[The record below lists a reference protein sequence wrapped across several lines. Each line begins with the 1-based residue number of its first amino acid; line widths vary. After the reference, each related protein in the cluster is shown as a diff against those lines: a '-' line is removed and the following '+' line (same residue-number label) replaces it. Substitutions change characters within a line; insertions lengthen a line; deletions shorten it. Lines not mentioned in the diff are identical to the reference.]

1 MNAARDL
8 TLTNGEFQSYYVR
21 NAHQPISGS
30 AEFIFKITPTNDG
43 PVTLTLPAGKIQHG
57 LDTSPALT
65 YSFIYD
71 TIAPSFSDALNS
83 YTIPYGDALPTLTC
97 TDVDHDSNSSTFDA
111 VPASFDSYALGTRD
125 AIYTCTDPAGNSV
138 SHTAAITVVPANN
151 VTVKEFDVGDI
162 GYRDDFKRYVVFNFT
177 LNEPL
182 DLGLQGFLSG
192 GSFCNSVFKTD
203 IPDDPATS
211 ATEGCIFLDNTIK
224 APNSELI
231 IGYELTILRI
241 PDSGPFTFTIPA
253 GLGPETSGIRTAKQS
268 HTFEYVTGQYITLT
282 PSPVNVFT
290 NAKPVIFN
298 IKSDQYIKDILSYGI
313 ISDNGPVTFARDSS
327 DPENTK
333 LIRLLGANLPFTNA
347 FTITSN
353 PASDGTV
360 TLSMPSISNIGPF
373 GNSTKPLSFSYV
385 YDTTD
390 PTFATFDSIY
400 YIPVGSASYD
410 LPTIRCEDANTDGS
424 FDADI
429 VSGTVVTTN
438 LNLQKVTYSCTD
450 KAGNSA
456 TAEVS
461 FQVRDPITVEL
472 RSGFSGHTKV
482 NQYHFQIIF
491 SEPVTS
497 LQKTDFIVSGPHR
510 TFLDLVHVSPYTS
523 ATLFFADIVH
533 EGELIITLKAGSVQ
547 SRDVAGFV
555 VNPTSFT
562 IIYDKTPPK
571 IIYSGNDVTIN
582 QGDTFTP
589 LTAVCKDN
597 IDNSRDI
604 KSSSINT
611 DTAGEYAVTFT
622 CSDRVGN
629 ISTPLSIV
637 VNVLAPPEPNNVPPK
652 LFKPAGSFDNSIH
665 RVVQNQLYVDP
676 YFKCVDDVDGE
687 FDATRKDVRYSS
699 TVGDYNRGS
708 FLYQSRTPLA
718 DNSVVVDTS
727 VAVNTSY
734 DVRYSCTDRNGNV
747 SVERPHKVFVIIVS
761 ELNPISPIFRFD
773 TLTVKSMVGEDV
785 ILPPSKCSDPT
796 ISGYLGK
803 LLPRINTDLPDGTV
817 AGTFTVEASCTSDS
831 RVTALRS
838 VSFIIEDVPQKKKKS
853 GSSDDWHKKPTFGQ
867 SHLTHKQIVDNGF
880 SFNGHD
886 LTITDNWHTDFLLT
900 SSIIGDTN
908 TVTIKTYSADP
919 LKWVDLHLGVPRQ
932 GGFSEAE
939 SHINLVVSRNYTN
952 PVDYT
957 IDEINHY
964 QKENLIDESDT
975 TASVNKVKCQSTDN
989 DEKCYEFTI
998 LFTVNAPL
1006 MDNVVAISAM
1016 DEKRRQHVTYINEGV
1031 EFTGE
1036 SLLDPHTA
1044 QLMEKL
1050 GNQYDATIIE
1060 LTQQDR
1066 RYNVWEDQHGY
1077 LWSQNEYGTWMQ
1089 TTHPDFERF
1098 QDGISNVMT
1107 RQNSNFA
1114 SLIEHERQKALL
1126 VFDSSNIASQV
1137 GDYFAYDYSD
1147 IDRDTSKLEKY
1158 YLELQIENQKAQQY
1172 TNKN

>member
-1 MNAARDL
+1 MIKYSLLAVTAVIFLAGGGGVSLIQEADAQTFNAKIISPTITPIGGLNYTSDSTVRIHIQLEHNTNINGHTSVIQLENANFATYYGRL
-8 TLTNGEFQSYYVR
+8 QNQPTQGQGTIEIRVNPINQGAVKVTLPANQVSFVQNSQTLTNIEAV
-21 NAHQPISGS
+21 
-30 AEFIFKITPTNDG
+30 
-43 PVTLTLPAGKIQHG
+43 
-57 LDTSPALT
+57 

-71 TIAPSFSDALNS
+71 TTPPTFNGYSNLVNTS
-83 YTIPYGDALPTLTC
+83 TINIGGTAPTLPSITGLC
-97 TDVDHDSNSSTFDA
+97 VDANFSSNRDA
-111 VPASFDSYALGTRD
+111 VRGTTT
-125 AIYTCTDPAGNSV
+125 AIDTSTAGTYTNTYTCTDDAGNDATLSV
-138 SHTAAITVVPANN
+138 A
-151 VTVKEFDVGDI
+151 
-162 GYRDDFKRYVVFNFT
+162 YVV
-177 LNEPL
+177 E
-182 DLGLQGFLSG
+182 
-192 GSFCNSVFKTD
+192 
-203 IPDDPATS
+203 
-211 ATEGCIFLDNTIK
+211 
-224 APNSELI
+224 
-231 IGYELTILRI
+231 
-241 PDSGPFTFTIPA
+241 
-253 GLGPETSGIRTAKQS
+253 
-268 HTFEYVTGQYITLT
+268 
-282 PSPVNVFT
+282 SP
-290 NAKPVIFN
+290 
-298 IKSDQYIKDILSYGI
+298 
-313 ISDNGPVTFARDSS
+313 
-327 DPENTK
+327 
-333 LIRLLGANLPFTNA
+333 
-347 FTITSN
+347 
-353 PASDGTV
+353 
-360 TLSMPSISNIGPF
+360 
-373 GNSTKPLSFSYV
+373 
-385 YDTTD
+385 
-390 PTFATFDSIY
+390 
-400 YIPVGSASYD
+400 
-410 LPTIRCEDANTDGS
+410 
-424 FDADI
+424 
-429 VSGTVVTTN
+429 
-438 LNLQKVTYSCTD
+438 
-450 KAGNSA
+450 
-456 TAEVS
+456 
-461 FQVRDPITVEL
+461 PITVEF

-482 NQYHFQIIF
+482 NQYHFQIFF

-510 TFLDLVHVSPYTS
+510 TFLELGHVSPYTLAS
-523 ATLFFADIVH
+523 LFFADIVH

-547 SRDVAGFV
+547 SRDDGLST
-555 VNPTSFT
+555 NPATSFT

-597 IDNSRDI
+597 IDESRDI

-629 ISTPLSIV
+629 ISTPLSVV
-637 VNVLAPPEPNNVPPK
+637 VNVLAPPEPNNVPPI
-652 LFKPAGSFDNSIH
+652 LFKPAGSYDNSIH
-665 RVVQNQLYVDP
+665 RVVQNQPYVDP

-687 FDATRKDVRYSS
+687 FDATRTLVRYSS
-699 TVGDYNRGS
+699 ADRSDFSSNS
-708 FLYQSRTPLA
+708 KFIYQSRTPLA
-718 DNSVVVDTS
+718 DNSLIVDTS

-831 RVTALRS
+831 GVTALRS

-853 GSSDDWHKKPTFGQ
+853 SSSNDWHKKPTFGQ
-867 SHLTHKQIVDNGF
+867 SHLTYKQIVDNGF

-998 LFTVNAPL
+998 LFAVNAPL
-1006 MDNVVAISAM
+1006 LDNVVAISAM

-1036 SLLDPHTA
+1036 SLLDPRTA

-1098 QDGISNVMT
+1098 QDGTSNVMT
-1107 RQNSNFA
+1107 RQNSNFT

-1126 VFDSSNIASQV
+1126 VFDSSNISSQV